1 MNVINDVKNKDENEL
16 FIFELDKKNAT
27 IASEL
32 MYYIGYKNARKSWYK
47 IKNREQLKKNIDY
60 LTLKNNDL
68 KLFKNFIKTIHI
80 KSLVNNQKTIYNQY
94 IKANTLDIV
103 FLDSVK
109 HIINIAN
116 TQNAI
121 VRRYYLKRYEEE
133 TIPYIIESF
142 KDVYNP
148 IYQYKVGNYFIDL
161 YIPELNLAIECD
173 ENGHRFYDKQ
183 KELEREQY
191 IKNKLG
197 CEFIRYNPN
206 DKNFK
211 VTDVVN
217 EIIKYALKINYKN
230 NKGEDKL

>member
-1 MNVINDVKNKDENEL
+1 MNVINDVKNKAESEL
-16 FIFELDKKNAT
+16 FIFKLNEKNCV
-27 IASEL
+27 IAPEL
-32 MYYIGYKNARKSWYK
+32 MAFEGYLHPKKSWND
-47 IKNREQLKKNIDY
+47 IKNREDLKRGEDFI
-60 LTLKNNDL
+60 TLKNTSL
-68 KLFKNFIKTIHI
+68 KIFKKYLKIINKN
-80 KSLVNNQKTIYNQY
+80 SLVNKNKTLYEQY
-94 IKANTLDIV
+94 RSVPRIDLV
-103 FLDSVK
+103 FIDKVK
-109 HIINIAN
+109 YILNASDTQESLIIIF
-116 TQNAI
+116 
-121 VRRYYLKRYEEE
+121 RMKRYEEK

-142 KDVYNP
+142 KDVYDP

-173 ENGHRFYDKQ
+173 ENGHRFYDKT

-217 EIIKYALKINYKN
+217 EIIKYALKVK
-230 NKGEDKL
+230 

>member
-1 MNVINDVKNKDENEL
+1 MGNIIKFSDGNKEL
-16 FIFELDKKNAT
+16 FIFEWDGKIAT
-27 IASEL
+27 IAPEL
-32 MYYIGYKNARKSWYK
+32 IAFEGYKDVTSSWRD
-47 IKNREQLKKNIDY
+47 IKNREGLKEKIDFITFKNA
-60 LTLKNNDL
+60 KL
-68 KLFKNFIKTIHI
+68 KLFKKYLKTINSN
-80 KSLVNNQKTIYNQY
+80 SLVDKSRTLYEQY
-94 IKANTLDIV
+94 RSVPRIDLV
-103 FLDSVK
+103 FIDKVK
-109 HIINIAN
+109 HILN
-116 TQNAI
+116 TSDTQESLI
-121 VRRYYLKRYEEE
+121 RRFRMKRYEEK

-211 VTDVVN
+211 VIDVVN
-217 EIIKYALKINYKN
+217 EIIKYTLKVK
-230 NKGEDKL
+230 

>member
-1 MNVINDVKNKDENEL
+1 MNVINDVKNKDEIEL
-16 FIFELDKKNAT
+16 FIFKLNEKNCV
-27 IASEL
+27 IAPEL
-32 MYYIGYKNARKSWYK
+32 MAFEGYTNAAKAWFD
-47 IKNREQLKKNIDY
+47 IKNREGLKEKIDFITFKN
-60 LTLKNNDL
+60 TKL
-68 KLFKNFIKTIHI
+68 KLFKKYLKTINSN
-80 KSLVNNQKTIYNQY
+80 SLVDKSRTLYEQY
-94 IKANTLDIV
+94 RSVPRIDLV
-103 FLDSVK
+103 FIDKVK
-109 HIINIAN
+109 HILN
-116 TQNAI
+116 TSDTQESLI
-121 VRRYYLKRYEEE
+121 RRFRMKRYEEK

-161 YIPELNLAIECD
+161 YIPELNLVIECD

-217 EIIKYALKINYKN
+217 EIIKYALKVK
-230 NKGEDKL
+230 